1 MSPAIGETNE
11 RIKVAEFM
19 LLYTWGPGE
28 RPAPISDDEMQAVI
42 ARYVAWGERMA
53 KEGHASALRGAR
65 LSDVYTDP
73 GRVVTNRHGR
83 FIATDG
89 PLAETKDVVG
99 GYGVI
104 EAADYD
110 EAVEL
115 CREHP
120 AAENGSI
127 VIRQLA

>member
-1 MSPAIGETNE
+1 MDSADRP
-11 RIKVAEFM
+11 
-19 LLYTWGPGE
+19 WGPGE

-53 KEGHASALRGAR
+53 REGHGSALRGAR
-65 LSDVYTDP
+65 RSDVYTDP
-73 GRVVTNRHGR
+73 GRVVTNRNGR
-83 FIATDG
+83 FIATEG
-89 PLAETKDVVG
+89 PLAETKEVVG

-104 EAADYD
+104 EAADYE

-120 AAENGSI
+120 AADNGTI

>member
-1 MSPAIGETNE
+1 M
-11 RIKVAEFM
+11 AEFM
-19 LLYTWGPGE
+19 LMYVYGPGE
-28 RPAPISDDEMQAVI
+28 RPAPASEEEVRAVI

-53 KEGHASALRGAR
+53 KEGHGSALRGAR

-73 GRVVTNRHGR
+73 GRVVTHRGEQ
-83 FIATDG
+83 FVATEG
-89 PLAETKDVVG
+89 PLAETKEVVG

-120 AAENGSI
+120 AAEHGSI
-127 VIRQLA
+127 IIRQLA

>member
-1 MSPAIGETNE
+1 
-11 RIKVAEFM
+11 M

-53 KEGHASALRGAR
+53 EKGHASAIRGAR
-65 LSDVYTDP
+65 LSDVFSDP
-73 GRVVTNRHGR
+73 GRVVTNRNGR
-83 FIATDG
+83 FVATEG
-89 PLAETKDVVG
+89 PLAETKEVVG

-115 CREHP
+115 CRDHP
-120 AAENGSI
+120 AAEHGSI